1 MNLTKSN
8 VVLAVLAA
16 ALAVP
21 TWLQLQQDRATFV
34 DVGRVPLLFDGFTAE
49 NVGRITL
56 RVPKAEQPPAEAD
69 GQAPKVAYDELV
81 FVRNG
86 ESWAFGSGD
95 LRFAP
100 VLKERIEAEVLQHL
114 RTIRFDRE
122 TLVVENASQEQLARY
137 GLDDAQAMVVE
148 ARDAQGQSIVADLL
162 VGLDSSKG
170 EKGTDAVRG
179 VFVRKSD
186 RSDVVLYEP
195 ERPMLRLLQTDVWLD
210 KTLARIA
217 PDKVQRFSIKNA
229 ASGDGTFTFARVDG
243 KTSWTAIAPPV
254 EVGAVRQAEVDTL
267 LQRLAW
273 IAAQDFRLPVQRAN
287 LPQLGLQ
294 PPQIEL
300 DLQVR
305 DGGRDRRIQLAVGNR
320 VEGKNEFYLTCSES
334 TFLMTWSA
342 GMVTPFE
349 LDVRTQ
355 LFDPLPPK

>member
-56 RVPKAEQPPAEAD
+56 RVPKAEQPPAETE
-69 GQAPKVAYDELV
+69 GQQPKVAYDELV

-86 ESWAFGSGD
+86 ENWTFGSGD

-114 RTIRFDRE
+114 RTIRFDRQS
-122 TLVVENASQEQLARY
+122 LVAESATPEQLVRY

-170 EKGTDAVRG
+170 EKGTEAVRG

-186 RSDVVLYEP
+186 RSDVILYEP
-195 ERPMLRLLQTDVWLD
+195 DRPMLRLLQTDVWLD
-210 KTLARIA
+210 KTLARIT

-229 ASGDGTFTFARVDG
+229 ASGGTFTFGRVDG
-243 KTSWTAIAPPV
+243 KSSWTVITPPV

-267 LQRLAW
+267 LQRLVW
-273 IAAQDFRLPVQRAN
+273 IAAQDFRLPLQRAN

-294 PPQIEL
+294 PPQLEL
-300 DLQVR
+300 DLLVR
-305 DGGRDRRIQLAVGNR
+305 DGNRDRRIQLAVGNR
-320 VEGKNEFYLTCSES
+320 VEGKNEFYLTCNES
-334 TFLMTWSA
+334 QFLMTWSA
-342 GMVTPFE
+342 GTVTPFE
-349 LDVRTQ
+349 LDVKSQ

>member
-21 TWLQLQQDRATFV
+21 TWLQLQRDQATFV

-49 NVGRITL
+49 NCGRITL
-56 RVPKAEQPPAEAD
+56 RVPKAEQPPAETE
-69 GQAPKVAYDELV
+69 GQPPKVAYDELV
-81 FVRNG
+81 LVRSGDN
-86 ESWAFGSGD
+86 WTFGSGD

-122 TLVVENASQEQLARY
+122 TLVVENATPEQLARF
-137 GLDDAQAMVVE
+137 GLDDAQAMVLE
-148 ARDAQGQSIVADLL
+148 ARDAQGQNLVADLL

-170 EKGTDAVRG
+170 AKGTEAVRG
-179 VFVRKSD
+179 VYVRKSD
-186 RSDVVLYEP
+186 RTDVILYEP
-195 ERPMLRLLQTDVWLD
+195 ERPMLRQLQTDVWLD
-210 KTLARIA
+210 KTLARVA
-217 PDKVQRFSIKNA
+217 PDKVQRFSITNA
-229 ASGDGTFTFARVDG
+229 ASGGKFTFARVDG

-273 IAAQDFRLPVQRAN
+273 IAAQDFRLPKQRAN
-287 LPQLGLQ
+287 LPQLGLN
-294 PPQIEL
+294 PPQLEIEL
-300 DLQVR
+300 LVR
-305 DGGRDRRIQLAVGNR
+305 DRERPIQLAVGNR
-320 VEGKNEFYLTCSES
+320 VEGKNEFYLTCTES
-334 TFLMTWSA
+334 DFLMTWSA